1 MFLELGQGT
10 HNKEDSITLT
20 LWWDILY
27 KLSCV
32 RNDLSYTSTGFL
44 VHGFGQPVSVE
55 HIVLLMERREN
66 SGTP

>member
-44 VHGFGQPVSVE
+44 VHGFGQPVCVG
-55 HIVLLMERREN
+55 HIVLLMESREN